1 MRQYVA
7 FLNMLHERNLV
18 DLDKIEDWW
27 IDRVKEYF
35 EGKPFILHYDQ
46 SKSFRIIFNDLLS
59 QAEQRQAQSPGS
71 TIVGKML
78 QHLVGAKLN
87 LFLEKPVAS
96 YGASVADKATNKEGD
111 FIIEDVVI
119 HVTTAPSESL
129 IAKCQRNIDS
139 GFRPIIITLENK
151 INVAKELAKQYTIE
165 NRIDFFDVEQ
175 FLVGNIYEI
184 SKFSPLSRKTTAIQ
198 LINEYNK
205 IIKECETDPSL
216 YIVIANGG

>member
-59 QAEQRQAQSPGS
+59 QAEQRQAQSPCS
-71 TIVGKML
+71 T
-78 QHLVGAKLN
+78 
-87 LFLEKPVAS
+87 
-96 YGASVADKATNKEGD
+96 
-111 FIIEDVVI
+111 
-119 HVTTAPSESL
+119 
-129 IAKCQRNIDS
+129 
-139 GFRPIIITLENK
+139 NK